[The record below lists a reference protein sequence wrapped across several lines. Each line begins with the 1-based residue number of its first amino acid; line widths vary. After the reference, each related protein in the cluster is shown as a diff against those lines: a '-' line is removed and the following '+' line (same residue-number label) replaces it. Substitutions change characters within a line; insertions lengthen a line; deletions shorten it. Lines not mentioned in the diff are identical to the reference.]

1 MSNNTTELIECDAA
15 LETEINQ
22 LSIEVNEWRGSLV
35 NLMHRCADVGDKIAA
50 RTAIGGFILP
60 ACATEDIIR
69 LINRASSARRR
80 GLIDDP
86 AQLTFA
92 LTGDGITPR
101 IAPAQKRTHNEV
113 MEATTKAHA
122 LRLYLREMTD
132 KTPLERWDVA
142 TRQAIKADLE
152 PIVEMWRA
160 L

>member
-1 MSNNTTELIECDAA
+1 MSNTTELIECDAE
-15 LETEINQ
+15 LESDIAAFGLEINGWRRQ
-22 LSIEVNEWRGSLV
+22 LPE
-35 NLMHRCADVGDKIAA
+35 LMHQAADLGDKIAA

-101 IAPAQKRTHNEV
+101 IAPAQKRTINEV

-132 KTPLERWDVA
+132 RQPLDKWDSA
-142 TRQAIKADLE
+142 TRRAIKADLE

>member
-1 MSNNTTELIECDAA
+1 MSKSLELIECDKSLAV
-15 LETEINQ
+15 EIEDFGNQ
-22 LSIEVNEWRGSLV
+22 VHAWRKSLPS
-35 NLMHRCADVGDKIAA
+35 LMHRAADIGDKIAA

-101 IAPAQKRTHNEV
+101 IAPAQKRVHNEV
-113 MEATTKAHA
+113 MEATTKIHA
-122 LRLYLREMTD
+122 VRLYLREMAD
-132 KTPLERWDVA
+132 KVPVAKWDQGM
-142 TRQAIKADLE
+142 RQAIKADLE
-152 PIVEMWRA
+152 PLVEMWKS

>member
-1 MSNNTTELIECDAA
+1 MSKSLELIECDAE
-15 LETEINQ
+15 LESDIAAFGLEITGWRRQ
-22 LSIEVNEWRGSLV
+22 LPE
-35 NLMHRCADVGDKIAA
+35 LMHQAADLGDKIAA
-50 RTAIGGFILP
+50 RTALGAFVLP

-101 IAPAQKRTHNEV
+101 IAPAQKRVHNEV
-113 MEATTKAHA
+113 MEATTKIHA
-122 LRLYLREMTD
+122 VRLYLREMAD
-132 KTPLERWDVA
+132 KVPVSQWDVA
-142 TRQAIKADLE
+142 MKQAIKADLE
-152 PIVEMWRA
+152 PLVEMWRA

>member
-1 MSNNTTELIECDAA
+1 MSNTTTELIECDAE
-15 LETEINQ
+15 LEDEI
-22 LSIEVNEWRGSLV
+22 SIFRVHIESWRSTLPE
-35 NLMHRCADVGDKIAA
+35 LMHRAADIGDKIAA

-101 IAPAQKRTHNEV
+101 IAPAQKRTINEV

-132 KTPLERWDVA
+132 RQPLDKWDSA
-142 TRQAIKADLE
+142 TRRAIKADLE
-152 PIVEMWRA
+152 PIVEMWKQ

>member
-1 MSNNTTELIECDAA
+1 MSNTTELIECDKDLAV
-15 LETEINQ
+15 EIEDFGNQ
-22 LSIEVNEWRGSLV
+22 VNVWRKSLPS
-35 NLMHRCADVGDKIAA
+35 LMHRAADLGDKIAA
-50 RTAIGGFILP
+50 RTAIGSFVLP

-132 KTPLERWDVA
+132 RQPLERWDVA

-152 PIVEMWRA
+152 PIVEMWRS

>member
-1 MSNNTTELIECDAA
+1 MSKSLELIECDDA
-15 LETEINQ
+15 LEIEINQ
-22 LSIEVNEWRGSLV
+22 LSTEVKEWRGSLV
-35 NLMHRCADVGDKIAA
+35 NLMHRCADIGDKIAA
-50 RTAIGGFILP
+50 RTAIGSFVLP

-92 LTGDGITPR
+92 LAGDGITPR

-113 MEATTKAHA
+113 MEATTKIHA
-122 LRLYLREMTD
+122 VRLYLREMAD
-132 KTPLERWDVA
+132 KVPVERWDAGV
-142 TRQAIKADLE
+142 RQAIKADLE
-152 PIVEMWRA
+152 PLVEIWKS

>member
-1 MSNNTTELIECDAA
+1 MSKSLELIECDEA
-15 LETEINQ
+15 LEIEINQ
-22 LSIEVNEWRGSLV
+22 LAIEVNTWRGTLPA
-35 NLMHRCADVGDKIAA
+35 LMHRCADAGDKIAA
-50 RTAIGGFILP
+50 RTALGAFVLP

-101 IAPAQKRTHNEV
+101 IAPAQKRVHNEV
-113 MEATTKAHA
+113 MEATTKIHA
-122 LRLYLREMTD
+122 VRLYLREMAD
-132 KTPLERWDVA
+132 KVPVSQWDVA
-142 TRQAIKADLE
+142 MKQAIKADLE
-152 PIVEMWRA
+152 PLVEMWRT